1 MAEPTQMQPQNNPLM
16 QAINVI
22 KNFVDSKN
30 DPAVTE
36 AFKALIQALAGPQA
50 QPAPAPVA
58 NKPEPRPMPVQ
69 RDMNQTR
76 GSVPVM

>member
-1 MAEPTQMQPQNNPLM
+1 MAEQVQPQAQNELM
-16 QAINVI
+16 NAINVV

-50 QPAPAPVA
+50 QPAPAPA
-58 NKPEPRPMPVQ
+58 KPMPAVMPQRMANARPGVQ
-69 RDMNQTR
+69 PSTR
-76 GSVPVM
+76 II

>member
-1 MAEPTQMQPQNNPLM
+1 MQAPQNELM
-16 QAINVI
+16 NAINVV

-36 AFKALIQALAGPQA
+36 AFKALIQALAGPEA

-58 NKPEPRPMPVQ
+58 NRPQPRPMPTQ

>member
-1 MAEPTQMQPQNNPLM
+1 MAEPMQAPQNELM
-16 QAINVI
+16 TALNTVRA
-22 KNFVDSKN
+22 FVDSKN

-58 NKPEPRPMPVQ
+58 NRPQPRPVPAQ